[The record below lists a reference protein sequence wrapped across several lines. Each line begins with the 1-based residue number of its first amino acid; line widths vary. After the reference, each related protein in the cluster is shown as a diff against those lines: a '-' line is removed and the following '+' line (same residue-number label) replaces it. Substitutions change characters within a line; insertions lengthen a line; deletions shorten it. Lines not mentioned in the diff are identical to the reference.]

1 MKKNRII
8 LFATVF
14 LVAAGLCACTKE
26 KAPTPSDGF
35 GLIETNSPAADADPR
50 IWDMFEDYAV
60 NVVMDWPDAEWT
72 RVYSATFYT
81 DQAPISR
88 QLIPEKVKPENVD
101 GAIKYAQTLLSNTS
115 PRFTAAF
122 FPMEWWIVGVYAGR
136 TNYLIS
142 GYSARNRFTFTW
154 PNTLSEVEV
163 TDPDNHYYIDRVL
176 TEAVWQNF
184 FLKCA
189 LHMETP
195 LGEFVNAGKAYD
207 KGKADELMTEQ
218 RNIDLEAAAKVEP
231 ASLDD
236 LLPGETLEDARKR
249 LRDAAAEAAYDRY
262 NEEVS
267 KFCASG
273 GFIPTES
280 STGVLGAGNSEEFI
294 IDFASWAR
302 LIVTES
308 YDNIKV
314 KYLDNSVPRRAK
326 YDALI
331 KFFDSYGWDI
341 QAAGNTYRQKN
352 DQLAPP
358 EDPDAEE

>member
-1 MKKNRII
+1 M
-8 LFATVF
+8 FATVC
-14 LVAAGLCACTKE
+14 LAATGLFACTKE
-26 KAPTPSDGF
+26 KTPTPSDGF

-50 IWDMFEDYAV
+50 IRKMFKDYAV
-60 NVVMDWPDAEWT
+60 NVVMEWPDAEWT

-88 QLIPEKVKPENVD
+88 RLIPEKVKPESVD

-115 PRFTAAF
+115 PGFTAAF
-122 FPMEWWIVGVYAGR
+122 FPMEWWIVGLYAGR
-136 TNYLIS
+136 TDYLLS

-154 PNTLSEVEV
+154 PNTYSGVEV
-163 TDPDNHYYIDRVL
+163 MDAENQYYVDREL
-176 TEAVWQNF
+176 TEVVWERL

-195 LGEFVNAGKAYD
+195 HSEFVSAGKAYD
-207 KGKADELMTEQ
+207 KGKAAELMIEQ
-218 RNIDLEAAAKVEP
+218 RDINLAAAAKVEP

-236 LLPGETLEDARKR
+236 LLPGETLAAARTR
-249 LRDAAAEAAYDRY
+249 LRDAAKEAENARY
-262 NEEVS
+262 NDEVA
-267 KFCASG
+267 KFCAAG

-280 STGVLGAGNSEEFI
+280 SAGVLGAGNSEEFI

-314 KYLDNSVPRRAK
+314 KYLDNSIPRRAK

-331 KFFDSYGWDI
+331 KFFDSYDWDI
-341 QAAGNTYRQKN
+341 QAAGNRYRQMN
-352 DQLAPP
+352 DLLAPP
-358 EDPDAEE
+358 EDPGEE